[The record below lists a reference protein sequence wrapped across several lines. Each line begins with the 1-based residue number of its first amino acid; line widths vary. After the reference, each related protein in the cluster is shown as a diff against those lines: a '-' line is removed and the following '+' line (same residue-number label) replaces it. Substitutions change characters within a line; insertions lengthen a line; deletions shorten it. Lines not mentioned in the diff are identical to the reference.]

1 MKMQQIPTWRKREM
15 YLGWCNAIRHK
26 QSIIHK
32 GPFVAK
38 QYRTTFGEEPPL
50 EWQLEASL

>member
-1 MKMQQIPTWRKREM
+1 M